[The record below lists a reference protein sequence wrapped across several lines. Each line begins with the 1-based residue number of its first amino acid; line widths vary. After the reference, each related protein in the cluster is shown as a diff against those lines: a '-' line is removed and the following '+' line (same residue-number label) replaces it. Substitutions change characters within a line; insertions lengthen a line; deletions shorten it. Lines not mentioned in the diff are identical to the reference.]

1 MPSHSPGFGP
11 LNCKMNFHAKC
22 CLGKVTRYQTRD
34 EDVSN
39 VSAGGQFELMPIV
52 DATRLSSIRIFH
64 YYKNSNYCRA
74 EMHFAGENYALG
86 LGH

>member
-1 MPSHSPGFGP
+1 
-11 LNCKMNFHAKC
+11 MNFHAKC
-22 CLGKVTRYQTRD
+22 CLGKVTTSYQTRD
-34 EDVSN
+34 EDVSI
-39 VSAGGQFELMPIV
+39 VSARGQFELMPIV

-64 YYKNSNYCRA
+64 YYKNPNYFGA